1 MDFYMWLFVI
11 KKLEDSYIKSKD
23 IFEKMNRKA
32 RQQLVEEY
40 ERSKYAV

>member
-11 KKLEDSYIKSKD
+11 KKLEGSYIKSKD
-23 IFEKMNRKA
+23 IYEKMNRKA